1 MKLEH
6 LILGLLKI
14 SPATGYDIKK
24 FLDTEG
30 RFVRKRAPLSQIYT
44 TLKRMTEQGWV
55 TFEEEERDGKPDVK
69 LYSNTEIG
77 EKVLL
82 DYLNGPTQPPF
93 RFAESDI
100 MYRMMFAFLV
110 EPEVI
115 IQQIQIELD
124 FRKAQIAKFRNRDRT
139 FRSASLPREDL
150 VYAQEIADRLH
161 GYGARNIDLYIQI
174 LEEMLEFFETQK
186 AD

>member
-6 LILGLLKI
+6 LILGLLTI
-14 SPATGYDIKK
+14 NPATGYDIKK

-55 TFEEEERDGKPDVK
+55 TFEEEERDDKPDIK
-69 LYSNTEIG
+69 LYRNTELG
-77 EKVLL
+77 EKILI
-82 DYLNGPTQPPF
+82 DYLHSPTQPPF

-100 MYRMMFAFLV
+100 MFRMNLAFLV

-124 FRKAQIAKFRNRDRT
+124 FRRAQIARFRNRDRT
-139 FRSASLPREDL
+139 LHSKSLPREDL
-150 VYAQEIADRLH
+150 AYAQEIADRLH
-161 GYGARNIDLYIQI
+161 GYGARTSDFFVQT

-186 AD
+186 AN